1 MKRNY
6 NEPTLEWI
14 RLLEDD
20 VIRTSLEQDTNE
32 VETDEQG
39 NPWTPWV

>member
-6 NEPTLEWI
+6 VTPQMDPIALS
-14 RLLEDD
+14 DAD
-20 VIRTSLEQDTNE
+20 VIRTSLEL
-32 VETDEQG
+32 ETDEQG